1 MVSVR
6 SSQHRALLA
15 AGFFAAL
22 CAGAAA
28 QVPVPAPAPT
38 PAGAGARIDT
48 VVTSTVRPAPPIAR
62 ASVGSPGF
70 ESALALLVAGDAP
83 AAYDAARQLADDVE
97 RRTVQWASIRFGK
110 GVDADSIARFIAE
123 APGYDFSS
131 VYRARLESA
140 LDVTTASADTVI
152 RLLGGNMPN
161 TLDAQIAL
169 AQAYVADGQVER
181 ATRIARHVWTQQ
193 FLTKDGE
200 DKAETSLGKLLTQK
214 DYWDRAVHLLMH
226 DRATGTERIMARLTP
241 AQQSLARARIAVS
254 RKAGDIAALLA
265 DVDPS
270 LRDHSLFHFTVA
282 QWKRDAD
289 DLEGAV
295 AALDKV
301 TSGDVI
307 DSAEFWYER
316 RLIVRRALAAG
327 KPDLAYRAAANYTA
341 GPEGRIVEARFHAGF
356 VALVYL
362 NDPQRAEPHFA
373 EMARLSTLPD
383 SIVQARYWLGR
394 TEQALGKT
402 DAAAE
407 DFRKAA
413 RYGFLFYG
421 QLAREALNEP
431 TVVVRALP
439 DWQNR
444 QAIFETMPLVRS
456 VRLLADAG
464 RKDWAEP
471 LVRRLGYAISEPGD
485 FVLAAR
491 LAQDIGAHNVAILIA
506 DRADQKGYSLDLF
519 HYPKDGIPAGVE
531 LALADEAAVYAVAR
545 QESHF
550 DIDAVSRSGAR
561 GLMQL
566 MPATAKDLAGRLG
579 IAYSPNRLTSDPAY
593 NILLGSSY
601 LKSQLERYDG
611 SLLLAAAAYNAG
623 AGNVNKWLKLYGD
636 PRDAKIDAISWTELI
651 PFVETRKYVQK
662 VMANYLV
669 YRARLGGPSLTMQ
682 QAIRRIPG

>member
-1 MVSVR
+1 MVSMQASHLRGVI
-6 SSQHRALLA
+6 A
-15 AGFFAAL
+15 AGVFL
-22 CAGAAA
+22 VLSGSVSA
-28 QVPVPAPAPT
+28 QVPVPSPAPSGRAA
-38 PAGAGARIDT
+38 PLDA
-48 VVTSTVRPAPPIAR
+48 VVTSTVRPAPPTAH
-62 ASVGSPGF
+62 ASIGSPGF
-70 ESALALLVAGDAP
+70 ESALALLAGGDA
-83 AAYDAARQLADDVE
+83 AGAYEAARRLTDDVE

-110 GVDADSIARFIAE
+110 DVDADKIAAFIAD
-123 APGYDFSS
+123 APDYDFSS

-140 LDVTTASADTVI
+140 IDVATADTDKII

-161 TLDAQIAL
+161 ALDAQIAL
-169 AQAYVADGQVER
+169 AEAYVADGQVER
-181 ATRIARHVWTQQ
+181 AARIARHIWVEQ
-193 FLTKDGE
+193 FLTEDGE
-200 DKAETSLGKLLTQK
+200 AKVEARLGKLLTKK

-226 DRATGTERIMARLTP
+226 DRATGTERIMASLTP
-241 AQQSLARARIAVS
+241 AQQSLAKARIAVS
-254 RKAGDIAALLA
+254 RKSDDIAARIA
-265 DVDPS
+265 NVDPS
-270 LRDHSLFHFTVA
+270 LREHPLFHFAMA
-282 QWKRDAD
+282 QWKRDSD
-289 DLEGAV
+289 DLEAAI

-301 TSGDVI
+301 TSGDVP
-307 DSAEFWYER
+307 DAAEFWYER
-316 RLIVRRALAAG
+316 RLIVRRALADG
-327 KPDLAYRAAANYTA
+327 KPDLAYRAAATYTA
-341 GPEGRIVEARFHAGF
+341 GPEGRLVEARFHAGF

-362 NDPQRAEPHFA
+362 DDARRAAPHFA
-373 EMARLSTLPD
+373 DMAELSTLPD
-383 SIVQARYWLGR
+383 SIAQARYWLGR
-394 TEQALGKT
+394 TEQALGNT
-402 DAAAE
+402 DAAAAE
-407 DFRKAA
+407 FRKAA

-439 DWQNR
+439 DWKNR
-444 QAIFETMPLVRS
+444 QAIFDALPLVRA

-506 DRADQKGYSLDLF
+506 DRADQMGYSLDLF

-566 MPATAKDLAGRLG
+566 MPATAKELSERLG
-579 IAYSPNRLTSDPAY
+579 VAYSPSRLVSDPAY
-593 NILLGSSY
+593 NLLLGSSY
-601 LKSQLERYDG
+601 LKTQLERYDG

-623 AGNVNKWLKLYGD
+623 GGNVNKWLKLYGD
-636 PRDAKIDAISWTELI
+636 PRDEKIDAVSWTELI

-662 VMANYLV
+662 VLANYLV

-682 QAIRRIPG
+682 QALRQIPG